1 MSGLLFKFA
10 QLIARQGR
18 KKITHDIAHTSPVP
32 NLPKWTHA
40 DKIRELKTD
49 EWVSGEYLSKLI
61 NASRKKTDLNEI
73 AKYLADKNKVANLK
87 PSELAQL
94 KAKLTEKIDLIDMK
108 ALLKHFRENGSIN
121 FADWFDI
128 FL

>member
-1 MSGLLFKFA
+1 MTGLLFKLA
-10 QLIARQGR
+10 KWVG
-18 KKITHDIAHTSPVP
+18 KKTSHTAPTPPV
-32 NLPKWTHA
+32 PKWTHA

-49 EWVSGEYLSKLI
+49 EYVSGEYLTKLI
-61 NASRKKTDLNEI
+61 NASHKKSDLNEI

-94 KAKLTEKIDLIDMK
+94 KAKLTERMDLIDMK
-108 ALLKHFRENGSIN
+108 ALLKHFRDNGTIN
-121 FADWFDI
+121 FSNWFDI

>member
-1 MSGLLFKFA
+1 MSGLLFKLA
-10 QLIARQGR
+10 KWVG
-18 KKITHDIAHTSPVP
+18 KKTSHTAPTPPVP

-49 EWVSGEYLSKLI
+49 EYVSGEYLAKLI

-108 ALLKHFRENGSIN
+108 ALLKHFRENGTIN
-121 FADWFDI
+121 FSNWFDI

>member
-1 MSGLLFKFA
+1 MAGLLFKLA
-10 QLIARQGR
+10 KWIG
-18 KKITHDIAHTSPVP
+18 KKTSHTAPAPPVP

-49 EWVSGEYLSKLI
+49 EYVSGEYLAKLI

-73 AKYLADKNKVANLK
+73 ARYLSDKNKVANLK

-94 KAKLTEKIDLIDMK
+94 KAKLAEKIDLIDMK
-108 ALLKHFRENGSIN
+108 ALLKHFRDNGSIN
-121 FADWFDI
+121 FADWFDL